1 MMNSNIKTTPFF
13 LQDTIVKPNSNLDTL
28 IIKKRL
34 YSSLIIKTNY
44 KTYKPLSN
52 KADINTNLPKD
63 SIKSSPLFLNIKIID
78 KSLINSYNDNL
89 WFYSN
94 KDSSCYIINK
104 QHVSVFKRIAILEK
118 KETTTHFE
126 KAFTV
131 REKHPANSDWNI
143 IPILMG
149 MFLLAS
155 VITIYRKY
163 LGQLFESIVYRFASN
178 KLLNDKNI
186 HFQRLSIMLDV
197 LFIMSFS
204 LIVDQITKRF
214 QLYTPPEKFEY
225 IIFLIS
231 CSFLLAL
238 RFFRWIVFKLSAL
251 FSNHQSFFSEL
262 YTSSSLYTRILGVF
276 LLPFVFLIT
285 YSTGFITTILLYISV
300 FSIFIMLI
308 LRTISMFKVF
318 IVRGFSIFY
327 FILYLCALE
336 IVPLLVI
343 LKEVKSR

>member
-1 MMNSNIKTTPFF
+1 MMNTNFKAATFF
-13 LQDTIVKPNSNLDTL
+13 LQDTILKPNSNLDTS
-28 IIKKRL
+28 IIKKSL
-34 YSSLIIKTNY
+34 DSSIIIKAN
-44 KTYKPLSN
+44 N
-52 KADINTNLPKD
+52 KSDKSFGNKVDINTNRLKD
-63 SIKSSPLFLNIKIID
+63 SIKSSPLFLNINIID
-78 KSLINSYNDNL
+78 KSLINSYNENL
-89 WFYSN
+89 WFQSD
-94 KDSSCYIINK
+94 KDSSCYITKK
-104 QHVSVFKRIAILEK
+104 QDISVFKPIVILEK
-118 KETTTHFE
+118 QENVAHFD
-126 KAFTV
+126 KTFTA
-131 REKHPANSDWNI
+131 RERYPANSDWNI

-155 VITIYRKY
+155 IVTIYRKY

-178 KLLNDKNI
+178 KLFNDKNI
-186 HFQRLSIMLDV
+186 HSQRLAIMLDV
-197 LFIMSFS
+197 LFILSFS
-204 LIVDQITKRF
+204 LIADQIAKRF
-214 QLYTPPEKFEY
+214 QLYTSLGKFEY
-225 IIFLIS
+225 IIFLVS

-262 YTSSSLYTRILGVF
+262 YISSSLYTRILGVF

-285 YSTGFITTILLYISV
+285 YSTGLIATILLYISV

-336 IVPLLVI
+336 IAPLLVI